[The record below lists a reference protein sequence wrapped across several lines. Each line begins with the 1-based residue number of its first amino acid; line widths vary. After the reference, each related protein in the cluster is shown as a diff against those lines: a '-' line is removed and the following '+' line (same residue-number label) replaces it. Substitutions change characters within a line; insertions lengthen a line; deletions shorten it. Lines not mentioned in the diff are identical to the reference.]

1 MAGAPTTR
9 SVRDSGIGRSP
20 VGGWWVV
27 VLTVLFAAAALGLLA
42 ALFSFWPGSY
52 EGAPVAPP
60 PTVAVFLGR
69 EFTLDRDHALMLMVG
84 LAGATGSLG
93 HVLRSFFRYVGER
106 NLVWS
111 WVPSYLLTPFVGA
124 LLATITYVVV
134 RAGFIGVSGA
144 SLGNPFGF
152 AAIALLVGLFSGQA
166 AQKLKEV
173 FETIFTRVPSGSEAV
188 EVEGAAGVSTDTV
201 GGVGATATAG
211 DTAGTQASADT
222 EIGEIAATSTE
233 LGPAEIDEVATAS
246 SGNAPAEAERDDD
259 DTATVAAV
267 ASTGVTGVELAA
279 ADAEPSGA
287 DDDDAADDDETDA
300 VAYVT
305 VRQAEA
311 VEAGDV
317 DDADSAVGPGPGGEV
332 AGGASPG
339 GATPGGPGAAAAGG
353 PLAAPGAAVDAGGQR

>member
-1 MAGAPTTR
+1 MAGTPTTR

-27 VLTVLFAAAALGLLA
+27 VLTVLLAAAALGLLA

-166 AQKLKEV
+166 AQKLKDV
-173 FETIFTRVPSGSEAV
+173 FETIFTRVPTGSEAV
-188 EVEGAAGVSTDTV
+188 EVEGAAGGSTGTV

-211 DTAGTQASADT
+211 DTAGSQASADT

-233 LGPAEIDEVATAS
+233 LGPAEIDEAATAS
-246 SGNAPAEAERDDD
+246 SGNAPVEAERDDD

-267 ASTGVTGVELAA
+267 ASTGVTGDELAA

-287 DDDDAADDDETDA
+287 DDDAADDDADA
-300 VAYVT
+300 AAYVT

-317 DDADSAVGPGPGGEV
+317 DDADSAVGPGPGGE
-332 AGGASPG
+332 AAAGASPG
-339 GATPGGPGAAAAGG
+339 GAMPGGPGAAAAGG
-353 PLAAPGAAVDAGGQR
+353 QLAAPGAAVDAGGQR